1 MLNPCQVQ
9 ANVQLLKIL
18 KKMGKINQGILG
30 GVSGQV
36 GNVIGGTWKG
46 IDYLRIKPSSVANPR
61 TEGQVDQRTKF
72 STALLFLQPMTDFL
86 RTGFKL
92 YANKMTQF
100 NAAMSYN
107 LNNAITGA
115 YPNFMIDYASALVS
129 RGNLT
134 GAANGA
140 ASSPSAGS
148 VEVTWTDNSASGS
161 AVATDKSLIVLLNTS
176 RGEAIFTSAGPE
188 RSVGSATI
196 PVPSEY
202 SGESVEV
209 FLGFISAD
217 GTKVANSV
225 YLGSVAVA

>member
-1 MLNPCQVQ
+1 
-9 ANVQLLKIL
+9 
-18 KKMGKINQGILG
+18 MGKINQGILG

-61 TEGQVDQRTKF
+61 TEGQVDQRSKF
-72 STALLFLQPMTDFL
+72 STVLRFLQPMTDFL
-86 RTGFKL
+86 RVGFKL
-92 YANKMTQF
+92 YANQMTQF

-107 LNNAITGA
+107 LNNAVTGV
-115 YPNFMIDYASALVS
+115 YPNFMIDYGSALVT

-140 ASSPSAGS
+140 ATSPSAGS
-148 VEVTWTDNSASGS
+148 VEVTWTDNSGSGS
-161 AVATDKSLIVLLNTS
+161 AQTTDKALIVLLNTT
-176 RGEAIFTSAGPE
+176 RGEAVFTTAGPL
-188 RSVGSATI
+188 RSDASATI

-202 SGESVEV
+202 SGEDVEV
-209 FLGFISAD
+209 FLGFVSDA

-225 YLGSVAVA
+225 YLGSVTVA

>member
-1 MLNPCQVQ
+1 
-9 ANVQLLKIL
+9 
-18 KKMGKINQGILG
+18 MGKINQGILG

-61 TEGQVDQRTKF
+61 TEGQVDQRSKF
-72 STALLFLQPMTDFL
+72 STVLRFLQPMTDFL
-86 RTGFKL
+86 RVGFKL
-92 YANKMTQF
+92 YANRMTQF

-115 YPNFMIDYASALVS
+115 YPNFMIDYSSALVT

-140 ASSPSAGS
+140 ATSPSAGS
-148 VEVTWTDNSASGS
+148 VEVTWTDNSGSGS
-161 AVATDKSLIVLLNTS
+161 AQVTDKSLIVLLNTTRS
-176 RGEAIFTSAGPE
+176 EAVFTTAGPA
-188 RSVGSATI
+188 RDDAAATI

-202 SGESVEV
+202 SGEDVEV
-209 FLGFISAD
+209 FLGFVSES

-225 YLGSVAVA
+225 YLGSVTVA

>member
-1 MLNPCQVQ
+1 
-9 ANVQLLKIL
+9 
-18 KKMGKINQGILG
+18 MGKINQGILG

-61 TEGQVDQRTKF
+61 TEGQVDQRSKF
-72 STALLFLQPMTDFL
+72 STVLRFLQPMTDFL
-86 RTGFKL
+86 RVGFKL

-115 YPNFMIDYASALVS
+115 YPNFMIDYANALVT

-134 GAANGA
+134 GAAGGA
-140 ASSPSAGS
+140 ASSPSAGD
-148 VEVTWTDNSASGS
+148 VEATWTDNSGSGS
-161 AVATDKSLIVLLNTS
+161 ALATDKALIALLNTT
-176 RGEAIFTSAGPE
+176 RGEAVFTTSGPARSA
-188 RSVGSATI
+188 GSATI

-202 SGESVEV
+202 SGEDVEV
-209 FLGFISAD
+209 FLGFVSED

-225 YLGSVAVA
+225 YLGSVTVA